1 MQNRNWV
8 FGHKA
13 GLTFTPAPTAFSVAQ
28 FDTYEGCAAI
38 SDLTGI
44 LALFSDGVSVWDGT
58 GALRATGLHGSGS
71 SSQSAVIVPDP
82 GSSKRFYVLTT
93 AGASGGN
100 HHFDGIRIDTLTWTV
115 APIVVTPPPPT
126 AGYSPTEKLTAI
138 RHGNNHDY
146 WVLTVVQPQTPFPE
160 DIGPGLLR
168 IFLVTSTGISHVF
181 DKLLPHPVSDIGYIR
196 ASKGGEHIAIA
207 SMFCN
212 NVQIVSFSA
221 LTGAPSMT
229 GAITIPVTVPPFN
242 TGGYVYGVEFS
253 PGGKL
258 LYYST
263 LFPLPTWSSPESDGH
278 VFQYQLPNGPP
289 VLVGTHPN
297 NVGPD
302 CALGTLQL
310 ADDGKI
316 YIAQDGENKL
326 GVIAHPDVPGTGCG
340 LTFNALTLAAGTN
353 CKAGLPNLIRDLT
366 II

>member
-8 FGHKA
+8 FGNRA
-13 GLTFTPAPTAFSVAQ
+13 GLTFTPTPTAFSALHIN
-28 FDTYEGCAAI
+28 TYEGCASI
-38 SDLTGI
+38 SDLAGN
-44 LALFSDGVSVWDGT
+44 LRLYSDGVSVWDGGGT
-58 GALRATGLHGSGS
+58 LRATSLHGHDS

-82 GSSKRFYVLTT
+82 GSSHRYYVFTT
-93 AGASGGN
+93 AGLFIG
-100 HHFDGIRIDTLTWTV
+100 HHFDGILIDTISWGVT
-115 APIVVTPPPPT
+115 PIVITPPPPT

-138 RHGNNHDY
+138 RSGNNKDY

-168 IFLVTSTGISHVF
+168 IFRVTATGISHF
-181 DKLLPHPVSDIGYIR
+181 LDKLLPHPVSDIGYMR
-196 ASKGGEHIAIA
+196 ASKGGQHIAIA
-207 SMFCN
+207 SMYCN
-212 NVQIVSFSA
+212 NVQVVSFSP
-221 LTGAPSMT
+221 LTGTPSMT
-229 GAITIPVTVPPFN
+229 GAITIPVIVPPN
-242 TGGYVYGVEFS
+242 YTAGYPYGVEFS

-263 LFPLPTWSSPESDGH
+263 LYPLPISGSALFDGH
-278 VFQYQLPNGPP
+278 VYQYQLPNGPS

-302 CALGTLQL
+302 SALGTLQL

-340 LTFNALTLAAGTN
+340 LTFDALTLAGSTN
-353 CKAGLPNLIRDLT
+353 CRAGLPNLIRDLT